1 MRHDIVRTIAF
12 AFLSLCLAA
21 AASAQGHHACSL
33 ARVAGDWGYSL
44 QGTFFPPTAP
54 GGIPVAFVGRF
65 TVEESGDLSGTQT
78 SNANGA
84 VTYDVLKGT
93 LTVDPDCTG
102 TQTVA
107 IYNQQGTLLRTAVWA
122 VVFVDDEKEV
132 RGTFE
137 SLTSASGTNVPAIA
151 ISNGKRQFQ
160 NQGQQ
165 K

>member
-1 MRHDIVRTIAF
+1 MLHLRTFSSIALI
-12 AFLSLCLAA
+12 AVPCS
-21 AASAQGHHACSL
+21 SL
-33 ARVAGDWGYSL
+33 A
-44 QGTFFPPTAP
+44 
-54 GGIPVAFVGRF
+54 
-65 TVEESGDLSGTQT
+65 
-78 SNANGA
+78 
-84 VTYDVLKGT
+84 GT

-151 ISNGKRQFQ
+151 IANGKRQFQ